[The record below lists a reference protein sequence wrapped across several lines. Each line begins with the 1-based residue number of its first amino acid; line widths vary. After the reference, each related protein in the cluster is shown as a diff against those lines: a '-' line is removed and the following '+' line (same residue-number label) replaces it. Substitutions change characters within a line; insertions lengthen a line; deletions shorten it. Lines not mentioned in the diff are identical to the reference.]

1 MVYILYF
8 CFFSPKFL
16 DTEETIYVNC
26 FWNSFTFCCIM
37 LCNKSYPNS
46 VTWKKKSFVLRSVCW
61 LRWLCSEVWRSGSAY
76 AMFVG
81 FGSPPGATC
90 PLWQAGWDTL
100 LWPWRRM
107 IPTAKHNSGPCLY
120 HMFTSSWLKQLTWS
134 NPKSRAR
141 RLTGSIKSCQ
151 RACFQGGV
159 KNWDQYF
166 SLPHTVYAP
175 VFIEVMRL
183 KLRNIGVIKKWMCG
197 L

>member
-1 MVYILYF
+1 MALLWGV
-8 CFFSPKFL
+8 
-16 DTEETIYVNC
+16 TE
-26 FWNSFTFCCIM
+26 
-37 LCNKSYPNS
+37 
-46 VTWKKKSFVLRSVCW
+46 
-61 LRWLCSEVWRSGSAY
+61 WLCLRHVCGVWISSRCHLSS
-76 AMFVG
+76 
-81 FGSPPGATC
+81 
-90 PLWQAGWDTL
+90 LAGWLGHTL

-183 KLRNIGVIKKWMCG
+183 KLRNIGVIKTECVGFNLVFKIINWWPVWSVRW
-197 L
+197 

>member
-1 MVYILYF
+1 MAL
-8 CFFSPKFL
+8 L
-16 DTEETIYVNC
+16 WGLME
-26 FWNSFTFCCIM
+26 W
-37 LCNKSYPNS
+37 L
-46 VTWKKKSFVLRSVCW
+46 W

-120 HMFTSSWLKQLTWS
+120 HTFTSSWLKQLTWS

-183 KLRNIGVIKKWMCG
+183 KLRNIGVIKTECVGFNLVFKIINWWPVWSVRW
-197 L
+197 